1 MDEPID
7 LNKGATMQKSTGE
20 REKVRLSLEV
30 STELNQTL
38 EKLAEKTES
47 GSKTEVLRKAIALM
61 EVAMGAKDRGES
73 VGLLDKQDKVLTKI
87 VGI

>member
-1 MDEPID
+1 M
-7 LNKGATMQKSTGE
+7 
-20 REKVRLSLEV
+20 EKTTVEKEKVKDRVRLSLEV

-61 EVAMGAKDRGES
+61 EVAMGAKDRGET
-73 VGLLDKQDKVLTKI
+73 VGLVDNQNNVVTKI